1 MNTADTNVEAG
12 LAQGLTWGNFYQIEI
27 SMSLF
32 WLIFLVFGMMIF
44 SVLYWCVLNIKA
56 RVLATEREKSK
67 IRFRKRDK
75 VMFYGRKMLR
85 KVKTFT
91 KNDVLGPRG
100 RMKKRQ
106 LVLKLAKRLLQR
118 KRESQPLLVQKE
130 PPRSFLEVD
139 SSEQDDSESKLPP
152 DVVYMLRSVRVFGHF
167 QNDLFLELCRHFE
180 RKFIPAHTYLFRIGD
195 NDDSIYVVES
205 GKINVYITES
215 DNIEYLVKEVQTGE
229 SIHSL
234 LSIVDVLTG
243 HPAPFK
249 TVTAKAVEDTNVL
262 KLPVQSFQSVFELY
276 PDSLVRVVQII
287 MVRLQRVTFLALHKY
302 LGLSTELINPATAP
316 EENIKSLNIY
326 ALAMASSVSPYQS
339 TNIKDTH
346 STPSLPVTSSDS
358 MSLTDIASSSSEK
371 LSRHSLSDSSGNPK
385 SLLSHSISEEDAY
398 DPLIFENVCMR
409 GRVQTIGYQRS
420 VPGGLAPVRLSDD
433 ELEMQR
439 MNIKRH
445 GSDPMG
451 YSLTMG
457 RTLIDQKK
465 IELVKQDLTNL
476 FKLKDSNLLDG
487 KLTLKQFRAGSV
499 LQKQG
504 DQDSSL
510 FFIVTGT
517 LNVLQN
523 LIGHEEKET
532 LLFSAGLGRVVG
544 ALAVLTGEPSMFTVK
559 SKTESEVVLISKTD
573 FYSIMKKQP
582 SIVLQAAHTI
592 VSRMSSFV
600 RQIDFALDWTML
612 EAGRALFRQDDPCNS
627 IYIILTGRLRSI
639 ITSANNKKELVGE
652 YGRGDLVGI
661 VEALTQ
667 TQRATTVMAVRDT
680 ELADIPSELLNHIKR
695 KYPQIVTRLIH
706 LLGQRLLGNLQSRT
720 TDQLQMENR
729 MIVSNLSTVAVVPI
743 SSDVPLENFTLEL
756 QHALNAIGPTARIT
770 SEIVK
775 NRLGNTA
782 FNSLN
787 EFRLFSWLGQH
798 EDINRMVLFQC
809 DNTMNRWTKHFVR
822 QADCILIVGIATNDP
837 SVLGEVEAQLENIAV
852 RAQKELILLHRED
865 ADTPRRTADW
875 LNARG
880 WCSSHHHIRCPKRV
894 FSRKSKEKSKEVYAK
909 LFESEPDKLTD
920 FSRLARFLTGTSI
933 GLVLGGGGARG
944 ISHMGMIRAM
954 AESGI
959 PIDMVGGT
967 SIGSIMGAI
976 WAESRDVT
984 RSVQRARE
992 WSKEM
997 TSLWKKIL
1005 DLTYPV
1011 TSMFTGSTF
1020 NKSLENLFKDRQI
1033 EDLWIPYFCITT
1045 DISASSMRVH
1055 TTGSLWRYVRA
1066 SMSLSGYLP
1075 PLCDPVDGH
1084 LLLDGGYVNNL
1095 PADVMRAK
1103 GAQSIFA
1110 VDVGSQDEDELT
1122 NYGDELS
1129 GWWLLWKRWNPWS
1142 KSVKVPDMTEIQSRL
1157 AYVSCVRQLEV
1168 VKNSDYC
1175 EYVRPP
1181 IDKYKTL
1188 QFGSFDEIYEVGY
1201 HHAKT
1206 LFSGWIKGGLLKELF
1221 IEKTEERPSKKKHSP
1236 LFPPMPTMANFTDL
1250 AELVSKIED
1259 YTANCSCSESED
1271 MLAEELDV
1279 NPMYASSTSISST
1292 EAANMQDYDELS
1304 EDEFHELKPRQRH
1317 FKSKLQKKKP
1327 NTP

>member
-32 WLIFLVFGMMIF
+32 WLIFLVLGMMIF

-75 VMFYGRKMLR
+75 VMFYGKKMLR

-106 LVLKLAKRLLQR
+106 LVLKIAKRLLQR

-139 SSEQDDSESKLPP
+139 SSEQDDSESRLPP

-167 QNDLFLELCRHFE
+167 QKDLFLELCRHFE

-243 HPAPFK
+243 HPSPFK

-339 TNIKDTH
+339 TNIKDTQ
-346 STPSLPVTSSDS
+346 STPSLLVTSSDS

-385 SLLSHSISEEDAY
+385 SVLSHSISEEEAY
-398 DPLIFENVCMR
+398 DPLVFENECMR

-476 FKLKDSNLLDG
+476 FKLKDPNLLDG
-487 KLTLKQFRAGSV
+487 KLTLKQFRAGSI

-559 SKTESEVVLISKTD
+559 SKTESEVVLISKMD

-612 EAGRALFRQDDPCNS
+612 EAGRALFSFICGKTDYNFIMHLFLFSFFFFSLSFSFLSFFLFSFFFFHFFFFFSLFLFSLFFSFSFFSFSLFFFSLSLSFLSLFLFSLSFFSLSFFSLSFFSLFFFVILINSSLSASVTLYHELKNQLDYSFDRQDDPCNS

-1020 NKSLENLFKDRQI
+1020 NKSLENLFQDRQI

-1055 TTGSLWRYVRA
+1055 TTGE
-1066 SMSLSGYLP
+1066 P
-1075 PLCDPVDGH
+1075 F
-1084 LLLDGGYVNNL
+1084 N
-1095 PADVMRAK
+1095 
-1103 GAQSIFA
+1103 IF
-1110 VDVGSQDEDELT
+1110 
-1122 NYGDELS
+1122 
-1129 GWWLLWKRWNPWS
+1129 
-1142 KSVKVPDMTEIQSRL
+1142 
-1157 AYVSCVRQLEV
+1157 
-1168 VKNSDYC
+1168 
-1175 EYVRPP
+1175 
-1181 IDKYKTL
+1181 
-1188 QFGSFDEIYEVGY
+1188 
-1201 HHAKT
+1201 
-1206 LFSGWIKGGLLKELF
+1206 
-1221 IEKTEERPSKKKHSP
+1221 
-1236 LFPPMPTMANFTDL
+1236 
-1250 AELVSKIED
+1250 
-1259 YTANCSCSESED
+1259 
-1271 MLAEELDV
+1271 
-1279 NPMYASSTSISST
+1279 
-1292 EAANMQDYDELS
+1292 
-1304 EDEFHELKPRQRH
+1304 
-1317 FKSKLQKKKP
+1317 
-1327 NTP
+1327 